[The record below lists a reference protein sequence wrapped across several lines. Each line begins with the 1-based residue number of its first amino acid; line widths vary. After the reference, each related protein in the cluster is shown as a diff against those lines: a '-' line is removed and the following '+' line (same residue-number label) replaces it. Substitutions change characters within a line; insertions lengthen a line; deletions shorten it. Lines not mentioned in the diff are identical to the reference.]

1 MLYEYQIGTL
11 VEEGCWLISFRTLWE
26 LFVEDLGHYFS
37 NAMVTICGGSLLAM
51 HMGLMEQNVHCIPT
65 SLLYIN

>member
-26 LFVEDLGHYFS
+26 LFVVDLGHNFS
-37 NAMVTICGGSLLAM
+37 NAMVAICGGSLLDV
-51 HMGLMEQNVHCIPT
+51 GLMEQMSIA
-65 SLLYIN
+65 LLQAFFI